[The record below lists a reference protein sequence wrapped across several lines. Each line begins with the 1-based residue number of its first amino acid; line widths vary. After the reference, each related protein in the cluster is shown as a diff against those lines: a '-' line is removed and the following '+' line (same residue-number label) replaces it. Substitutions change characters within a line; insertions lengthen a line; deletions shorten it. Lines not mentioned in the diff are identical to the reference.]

1 MPSIHVFPHR
11 ISSKRNDEKKKIPR
25 GDLDSDIGETFD
37 LTQPKARVLELG
49 QEFAIQTIK

>member
-1 MPSIHVFPHR
+1 MPSIHDFPHR

-49 QEFAIQTIK
+49 QQFAIQTIK